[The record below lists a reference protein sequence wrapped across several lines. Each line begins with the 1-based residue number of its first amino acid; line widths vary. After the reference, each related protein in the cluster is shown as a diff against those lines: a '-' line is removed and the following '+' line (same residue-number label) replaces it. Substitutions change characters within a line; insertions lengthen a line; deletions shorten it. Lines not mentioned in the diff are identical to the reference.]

1 MLITPIVRFASSVVV
16 KKNDPQNEEIVVTNA
31 FTTSGV
37 FGSLLSDPKIAAEFG
52 ASAFTARMLDF
63 EAAWTQAL
71 AACGVVTTQ
80 EANRA
85 LAAIRAFSH
94 DSLGSGSD
102 RDGVPVPKL
111 VASLKSG
118 LDENAARAVH
128 SGATSQDVIDTALV
142 LTCLSVLDRLR
153 DRLKRVV
160 AGLDALTDSAG
171 DTTLMARTRMQV
183 ALPATVSLRLD
194 AWRRPLA
201 ERLAQLESL
210 RAELAVVQIGGPIGL
225 RDAPYPYLEEC
236 AGKAAEILGLSL
248 GPVWH
253 TDRSRFVTLGHWLS
267 LVAGS
272 LGKIGQDVTLMAQQ
286 GIDEIAL
293 AGSGGSSAMAH
304 KQNPVGAEMLVALAR
319 FVAGQQG
326 ILAQAM
332 IHEQERSGA
341 AWALEWLTLP
351 AMAETTGAALT
362 HAERLIASIDR
373 IGAPG

>member
-1 MLITPIVRFASSVVV
+1 M
-16 KKNDPQNEEIVVTNA
+16 TNA

-37 FGSLLSDPKIAAEFG
+37 FGSLLSDPEIAAEFG
-52 ASAFTARMLDF
+52 ASAFTTRMLDF

-142 LTCLSVLDRLR
+142 LTCLSVLDRLS

-160 AGLDALTDSAG
+160 AGLDALTDCAG
-171 DTTLMARTRMQV
+171 DTTLMARTRMQA

-201 ERLAQLESL
+201 ERLAQLEPL

-225 RDAPYPYLEEC
+225 RDAPTPYLEEC